1 MLKLTVQSQRGFVN
15 LWIRFC
21 QESKLLLEFI
31 TGYLLCGGK
40 GLCWM
45 FSRSK
50 KQQLPSYI
58 EGTQGLYVKRASP
71 PPVPSLSSHTHT
83 LAKKTSSAT
92 VDVSASNNN
101 VTCTNKT
108 SVTVSQPA
116 HVESRALK
124 TESVALYTDSS
135 AVRPHSD
142 SALSTASTYSL
153 PPSHG
158 HLAVNHLDAVNER
171 KSPIANL
178 SSQSFSDPSK
188 REHLRKPLTS
198 SHSIGNVESFMDQ
211 LSTEHSTPV
220 QQRFVS
226 LQSLPGQGRQF
237 GSSIIGDNCLVSGTP
252 QQDDLPLP
260 PNWSI
265 SVTSQGYRYY
275 VDHNTCRTH
284 WIHPLARENL
294 PPGWNKIFQPSSGVI
309 YYNEM
314 DGRSQVEHPGLAQP
328 LTQQINQPI
337 VPINRTESMMVASR
351 RAESAVEHL
360 NIIHHEEVPE
370 WLMMYS
376 QADTS
381 LDHLLEWDL
390 FNTMQLEQY
399 EEMMLKLY
407 KQEVIDTVR
416 RYERMRTVLNKEI
429 VRRTQPHP
437 RNE

>member
-1 MLKLTVQSQRGFVN
+1 MTDTAVMYT
-15 LWIRFC
+15 
-21 QESKLLLEFI
+21 ES
-31 TGYLLCGGK
+31 
-40 GLCWM
+40 
-45 FSRSK
+45 
-50 KQQLPSYI
+50 
-58 EGTQGLYVKRASP
+58 
-71 PPVPSLSSHTHT
+71 
-83 LAKKTSSAT
+83 SSA
-92 VDVSASNNN
+92 
-101 VTCTNKT
+101 
-108 SVTVSQPA
+108 
-116 HVESRALK
+116 
-124 TESVALYTDSS
+124 
-135 AVRPHSD
+135 RPHSD
-142 SALSTASTYSL
+142 SAISVASTFSL

-158 HLAVNHLDAVNER
+158 YLMVNQNAADGR
-171 KSPIANL
+171 KSPMGVQL

-188 REHLRKPLTS
+188 REPHRKPLAS

-211 LSTEHSTPV
+211 LNTESSTSV

-252 QQDDLPLP
+252 QEDELPLP
-260 PNWSI
+260 PNWAVE
-265 SVTSQGYRYY
+265 VTADGYRYY

-294 PPGWNKIFQPSSGVI
+294 PPGWNKIFQPNTGVI

-328 LTQQINQPI
+328 LNQPVNQPI
-337 VPINRTESMMVASR
+337 VPINRTESMMVASHR
-351 RAESAVEHL
+351 GESTVEHL

-381 LDHLLEWDL
+381 LDHLLEWEL
-390 FNTMQLEQY
+390 FNTMQLEHY

-416 RYERMRTVLNKEI
+416 RYERMRTVLNREI

>member
-1 MLKLTVQSQRGFVN
+1 
-15 LWIRFC
+15 
-21 QESKLLLEFI
+21 
-31 TGYLLCGGK
+31 
-40 GLCWM
+40 M

-58 EGTQGLYVKRASP
+58 EGTQGLYMKRASP

-83 LAKKTSSAT
+83 LAKKSTSNLDATVSNNTATCSPKTSTASSQPPVSEQRAHMTDTAVMYTESSSA
-92 VDVSASNNN
+92 
-101 VTCTNKT
+101 
-108 SVTVSQPA
+108 
-116 HVESRALK
+116 
-124 TESVALYTDSS
+124 
-135 AVRPHSD
+135 RPHSD
-142 SALSTASTYSL
+142 SAISVASTFSL

-158 HLAVNHLDAVNER
+158 YLMVNQNAADGR
-171 KSPIANL
+171 KSPMGVQL
-178 SSQSFSDPSK
+178 SSQSFRSS
-188 REHLRKPLTS
+188 TS
-198 SHSIGNVESFMDQ
+198 A
-211 LSTEHSTPV
+211 

-252 QQDDLPLP
+252 QEDELPLP
-260 PNWSI
+260 PNWAVE
-265 SVTSQGYRYY
+265 VTADGYRYY

-294 PPGWNKIFQPSSGVI
+294 PPGWNKIFQPNTGVI

-328 LTQQINQPI
+328 LNQPVNQPI
-337 VPINRTESMMVASR
+337 VPINRTESMMVASHR
-351 RAESAVEHL
+351 GESTVEHL

-381 LDHLLEWDL
+381 LDHLLEWEL
-390 FNTMQLEQY
+390 FNTMQLEHY

-416 RYERMRTVLNKEI
+416 RYELICFCFYNNALCDESYYRSAPLQKL
-429 VRRTQPHP
+429 
-437 RNE
+437 

>member
-1 MLKLTVQSQRGFVN
+1 MKLQ
-15 LWIRFC
+15 
-21 QESKLLLEFI
+21 LLPGI
-31 TGYLLCGGK
+31 KIVVGIYNG
-40 GLCWM
+40 M

-124 TESVALYTDSS
+124 AKVDNLVPRLL
-135 AVRPHSD
+135 VRH
-142 SALSTASTYSL
+142 
-153 PPSHG
+153 
-158 HLAVNHLDAVNER
+158 R
-171 KSPIANL
+171 
-178 SSQSFSDPSK
+178 
-188 REHLRKPLTS
+188 
-198 SHSIGNVESFMDQ
+198 
-211 LSTEHSTPV
+211 
-220 QQRFVS
+220 
-226 LQSLPGQGRQF
+226 
-237 GSSIIGDNCLVSGTP
+237 DNCLVSGTP

-429 VRRTQPHP
+429 K
-437 RNE
+437 

>member
-1 MLKLTVQSQRGFVN
+1 
-15 LWIRFC
+15 
-21 QESKLLLEFI
+21 
-31 TGYLLCGGK
+31 
-40 GLCWM
+40 M

-58 EGTQGLYVKRASP
+58 EGTQGLYLKRASP

-83 LAKKTSSAT
+83 LAKKTTNTVDASVSNNKATYPSKTSTTSQAGHSEQRSQKDSAMMYTENSSA
-92 VDVSASNNN
+92 
-101 VTCTNKT
+101 
-108 SVTVSQPA
+108 
-116 HVESRALK
+116 
-124 TESVALYTDSS
+124 
-135 AVRPHSD
+135 RPHSD
-142 SALSTASTYSL
+142 SAISVTSTYSL
-153 PPSHG
+153 PPTHG
-158 HLAVNHLDAVNER
+158 YLMVNHMNTGDGR
-171 KSPIANL
+171 KSPMGVQL
-178 SSQSFSDPSK
+178 SSQSFSDQSK
-188 REHLRKPLTS
+188 REPVRKPLAS

-211 LSTEHSTPV
+211 MNPEQSTSV

-237 GSSIIGDNCLVSGTP
+237 GSSIIGKHCSDLKAGLVKHRSFFSGDNCLVSGTP
-252 QQDDLPLP
+252 QEDELPLP
-260 PNWSI
+260 PNWAVE
-265 SVTSQGYRYY
+265 VTPDGYRYY

-294 PPGWNKIFQPSSGVI
+294 PPGWNKIFQPNTGVI

-328 LTQQINQPI
+328 LNQPISRPI

-360 NIIHHEEVPE
+360 NIIHHEGTLVFRIV
-370 WLMMYS
+370 LKTHSNLFYYS
-376 QADTS
+376 SIFHVQ
-381 LDHLLEWDL
+381 WDL
-390 FNTMQLEQY
+390 FNTMQLEHY

-416 RYERMRTVLNKEI
+416 RYERMRTLLNREI